1 MNARLTVG
9 IIGAGKVGTTI
20 GRLALAADHRVV
32 YLGSPRQ
39 HDIQFLLDIMVPGAV
54 SVRST
59 RDLVEE
65 ADIIVLAVP
74 FSRSV
79 ELDYD
84 HFDGRIV
91 IDAMNYWSAVDG
103 DDADAETADD
113 GTSVLISTRNPRARW
128 VKSLNHLGYHDME
141 AALQSVPDASARAIG
156 VASDDDDAKD
166 LVARFIRSVG
176 LDPVDAGSLAD
187 GRRLQTGSPVF
198 GRELTREQFESILLA
213 DEARAEAFL

>member
-20 GRLALAADHRVV
+20 GRLALAADHRVL

-39 HDIQFLLDIMVPGAV
+39 QNFQFLLDIMVPGAV
-54 SVRST
+54 SVGST
-59 RDLVEE
+59 RDLVQE

-84 HFDGRIV
+84 RFDGRVV

-103 DDADAETADD
+103 DDANADTADG
-113 GTSVLISTRNPRARW
+113 GTSILISARNPRARW

-141 AALQSVPDASARAIG
+141 AALLSGPDSSARAIG
-156 VASDDDDAKD
+156 VASDDDLAKD
-166 LVARFIRSVG
+166 LVASF
-176 LDPVDAGSLAD
+176 
-187 GRRLQTGSPVF
+187 
-198 GRELTREQFESILLA
+198 
-213 DEARAEAFL
+213 